1 MTVSAI
7 LTVFGAIAAIAGAI
21 LIIKALFWSPK
32 VSLPSIAV
40 TEEQR
45 KAGLFV
51 VLDNRRIDTRLGLF
65 LVVTG
70 SILAAP
76 YFMGF
81 VLSPTALTI
90 LALIVLCFLTAHS
103 RYAKQLRAT
112 QPDRFGHLSTKT
124 AERPVHE

>member
-1 MTVSAI
+1 VSAI
-7 LTVFGAIAAIAGAI
+7 LTVFGLVAAIAGAI
-21 LIIKALFWSPK
+21 LIMKALFWSTK
-32 VSLPSIAV
+32 TSLPSTPV

-45 KAGLFV
+45 KARLFA

-65 LVVTG
+65 LLVSG

-81 VLSPTALTI
+81 VLPPTALTI
-90 LALIVLCFLTAHS
+90 LALILLCFVTAHS

-112 QPDRFGHLSTKT
+112 QPDRFGDVSTKT
-124 AERPVHE
+124 AASAAHE